1 MRTPLLI
8 SVALLAIVTASVA
21 QTTTLPLWP
30 SGTPSRVPGDR
41 NVAAGQTET
50 DTTTPADALIAG
62 KRVERLGFVSTPTL
76 TLYRPDEGKAN
87 GAAIVVLPG
96 GSYKILAY
104 DLEGTEVCTWL
115 NSIGVACAL
124 LKYRVPNGGPYPMH
138 TQDLADAQRAV
149 RLVREHTSEWHLDP
163 KRIGVLGFSAGAHL
177 AAVLGTHPAESSYPA
192 ADAADQLSARPDFSL
207 LIYPAYMVQEGDQQ
221 SKSDRLASEVQPVAL
236 TPPTFL
242 IQAEDDPI
250 KVENALHYYEAL
262 KQVDV
267 SAEMHLYA
275 HGGHGFGLRP
285 TRLPITHWPDLAAA
299 WMHALG
305 VTP

>member
-1 MRTPLLI
+1 MRMPLLI
-8 SVALLAIVTASVA
+8 SVALLATVTVSVS

-30 SGTPSRVPGDR
+30 SGVPGDK
-41 NVAAGQTET
+41 NVAAGQMEA
-50 DTTTPADALIAG
+50 DTTTPADALVAG

-76 TLYRPDEGKAN
+76 TFYRPDESTAN

-96 GSYKILAY
+96 GAYKILAY

-124 LKYRVPNGGPYPMH
+124 VKYRVPNAGPYPTH

-149 RLVREHTSEWHLDP
+149 RLVREHTSEWHLDS

-177 AAVLGTHPAESSYPA
+177 AAVLGTHPAHSYPPT
-192 ADAADQLSARPDFSL
+192 DAADQLSARPDFSL
-207 LIYPAYMVQEGDQQ
+207 LIYPAYLVKESDQENKD
-221 SKSDRLASEVQPVAL
+221 DPLTPEVQPVAL

-242 IQAEDDPI
+242 VQAEDDPI

-262 KQVDV
+262 RRVDV

-285 TRLPITHWPDLAAA
+285 TKLPITHWPDLASA
-299 WMHALG
+299 WMHTLG